1 MSLFVGWNYYK
12 IISFVLTP
20 FVDNLT
26 STGQLYQLRLSHN
39 TCNKWVTHFFTI
51 TNEICCVYFSVMEF
65 SVILNSSYLYW
76 SGQNKHEKVVERE
89 SRYKHD
95 LETMATG
102 MHFLCSTSVGVI
114 LVILWGRGKHKVH
127 HDCHRW

>member
-1 MSLFVGWNYYK
+1 M
-12 IISFVLTP
+12 
-20 FVDNLT
+20 
-26 STGQLYQLRLSHN
+26 
-39 TCNKWVTHFFTI
+39 
-51 TNEICCVYFSVMEF
+51 
-65 SVILNSSYLYW
+65 NSSYLYW

-102 MHFLCSTSVGVI
+102 IHFLCSTSLVGVI